1 MYVYLNGNIVKEAD
15 AKISVFDHGFLYGDG
30 VFEGI
35 RAYNGRIFCIDEH
48 IDRLYE
54 SAESIMIKIPLSRK
68 EMKNAI
74 IETVRRNDL
83 KDAYIRPVISRGKWA
98 LGLDPRGCSEP
109 TIVTIVDAETR
120 HPEDM
125 RAKPLSKQ
133 GIKVITTAW
142 RRNGPDIL
150 SPRIKSTNYLNNI
163 LAKQQ
168 ANAVGAQDAIFL
180 NQQGYVCELTGDN
193 LFIIKNARL
202 ITPPLWLGILDGIT
216 RREVLRIASEQRFET
231 AEEPL
236 TMHDLYTCDECFCT
250 ATRIEVIPIVW
261 IDGRQIG
268 DGMPGPITVK
278 LKEAYIELVK
288 REGTPI
294 YSL

>member
-1 MYVYLNGNIVKEAD
+1 MYVYLNGRIVSEAD
-15 AKISVFDHGFLYGDG
+15 AKISVLDHGFLYGDG

-54 SAESIMIKIPLSRK
+54 SAESIMIKIPLNRK

-83 KDAYIRPVISRGKWA
+83 KDAYIRPVVSRGKGA
-98 LGLDPRGCSEP
+98 LGLDPRGCAEP
-109 TIVTIVDAETR
+109 TIVIIVDAETR

-125 RAKPLSKQ
+125 RAKPLSQQ

-163 LAKQQ
+163 LAKLQ

-180 NQQGYVCELTGDN
+180 NEQGYVCELTGDN

-202 ITPPLWLGILDGIT
+202 ITPPLWLGVLDGIT
-216 RREVLRIASEQRFET
+216 RREVLRVAADQGFET

-236 TMHDLYTCDECFCT
+236 TQHDLYTSDECFCT
-250 ATRIEVIPIVW
+250 ATRIEVLPIVW

-268 DGMPGPITVK
+268 EGIPGPITVK
-278 LKEAYIELVK
+278 LMEAYIELAK

-294 YSL
+294 YA

>member
-1 MYVYLNGNIVKEAD
+1 MYVYLNGRIVSEAD
-15 AKISVFDHGFLYGDG
+15 AKISVLDHGFLYGDG

-54 SAESIMIKIPLSRK
+54 SAESIMIKIPINRK

-83 KDAYIRPVISRGKWA
+83 KDAYIRPVVSRGKGA
-98 LGLDPRGCSEP
+98 LGLDPRGCAEP
-109 TIVTIVDAETR
+109 TIVIIVDAETR

-125 RAKPLSKQ
+125 RAKPLSQQ

-163 LAKQQ
+163 LAKLQ

-180 NQQGYVCELTGDN
+180 NEQGYVCELTGDN

-202 ITPPLWLGILDGIT
+202 ITPPLWLGVLDGIT
-216 RREVLRIASEQRFET
+216 RREVLRVAADQGFET

-236 TMHDLYTCDECFCT
+236 TQHDLYTSDECFCT
-250 ATRIEVIPIVW
+250 ATRIEVLPIVW

-268 DGMPGPITVK
+268 EGMPGPITVK
-278 LKEAYIELVK
+278 LMEAYIELAK

-294 YSL
+294 YA

>member
-1 MYVYLNGNIVKEAD
+1 MYVYLNGSFVSAAEAR
-15 AKISVFDHGFLYGDG
+15 ISVFDHGFLYGDG

-35 RAYNGRIFCIDEH
+35 RAYNGRVFCIDEH
-48 IDRLYE
+48 IERLFE

-68 EMKNAI
+68 EMKDAI

-83 KDAYIRPVISRGKWA
+83 KDAYIRPVISRGKGA
-98 LGLDPRGCSEP
+98 LGLDPRVCAEP
-109 TIVTIVDAETR
+109 TIVIIVDAETR

-125 RAKPLSKQ
+125 HVEPISQQ

-163 LAKQQ
+163 LGKLQ
-168 ANAVGAQDAIFL
+168 ANAVGAHDAVFL
-180 NQQGYVCELTGDN
+180 NEQGYVCELTGDN
-193 LFIIKNARL
+193 LFIIKNARV
-202 ITPPLWLGILDGIT
+202 ITPPLWLGVLDGIT
-216 RREVLRIASEQRFET
+216 RREVLRVAAEQGFET

-236 TMHDLYTCDECFCT
+236 TLHDLYTGDECFCT
-250 ATRIEVIPIVW
+250 ATRIEVLPIVW

-268 DGMPGPITVK
+268 DGMPGPITIK
-278 LKEAYIELVK
+278 LMQAYIELAK
-288 REGTPI
+288 REGTSI
-294 YSL
+294 YA

>member
-1 MYVYLNGNIVKEAD
+1 MYVYLNGRIVSEAD
-15 AKISVFDHGFLYGDG
+15 AKISVLDHGFLYGDG

-54 SAESIMIKIPLSRK
+54 SAESIMIKIPINRK

-83 KDAYIRPVISRGKWA
+83 KDAYIRPVVSRGKGA
-98 LGLDPRGCSEP
+98 LGLDPRGCAEP
-109 TIVTIVDAETR
+109 TIVIIVDTETR

-125 RAKPLSKQ
+125 RAKPLSQQ

-163 LAKQQ
+163 LAKLQ

-180 NQQGYVCELTGDN
+180 NEQGYVCELTGDN

-202 ITPPLWLGILDGIT
+202 ITPPLWLGVLDGIT
-216 RREVLRIASEQRFET
+216 RREVLRVAADQGFET

-236 TMHDLYTCDECFCT
+236 TQHDLYTSDECFCT
-250 ATRIEVIPIVW
+250 ATRIEVLPIVW

-268 DGMPGPITVK
+268 EGMPGPITVK
-278 LKEAYIELVK
+278 LMEAYIELAK

-294 YSL
+294 YA

>member
-1 MYVYLNGNIVKEAD
+1 MCVYLNGSFVSEAE
-15 AKISVFDHGFLYGDG
+15 ARISVFDHGFLYGDG

-35 RAYNGRIFCIDEH
+35 RAYNGRVFCIDEH
-48 IDRLYE
+48 IERLFE

-68 EMKNAI
+68 EMKDAI

-83 KDAYIRPVISRGKWA
+83 KDAYIRPVISRGKGA
-98 LGLDPRGCSEP
+98 LGLDPRVCAEP
-109 TIVTIVDAETR
+109 TIVIIVDAETR

-125 RAKPLSKQ
+125 RKAPISQK

-163 LAKQQ
+163 LGKLQ
-168 ANAVGAQDAIFL
+168 ANAVGAHDAIFL
-180 NQQGYVCELTGDN
+180 NEQGYACELTGDN
-193 LFIIKNARL
+193 LFIIKNARV
-202 ITPPLWLGILDGIT
+202 ITPPLWLGVLDGIT
-216 RREVLRIASEQRFET
+216 RREVLRVAAGQGFET

-236 TMHDLYTCDECFCT
+236 TLHDLYTGDECFCT
-250 ATRIEVIPIVW
+250 ATRIEVLPIVW

-268 DGMPGPITVK
+268 DGMPGPITIK
-278 LKEAYIELVK
+278 LMQAYIELAK
-288 REGTPI
+288 REGTSI
-294 YSL
+294 YA

>member
-1 MYVYLNGNIVKEAD
+1 MYVYLNGCIVNEDEA
-15 AKISVFDHGFLYGDG
+15 KVSVFDHGFLYGDG

-35 RAYNGRIFCIDEH
+35 RAYDGRIFCIDEH
-48 IDRLYE
+48 IGRLYE
-54 SAESIMIKIPLSRK
+54 SAQSIMIKIPLSRK

-83 KDAYIRPVISRGKWA
+83 KDAYIRPVISRGKGA
-98 LGLDPRGCSEP
+98 LGLDPRGCAEP
-109 TIVTIVDAETR
+109 TIVIIVDAETR

-125 RAKPLSKQ
+125 RSMPLCSK
-133 GIKVITTAW
+133 GIKIITTSW

-150 SPRIKSTNYLNNI
+150 SPRIKSTNYLNNV
-163 LAKQQ
+163 LAKLQ
-168 ANAVGAQDAIFL
+168 ANVVGAQDAVFL
-180 NQQGYVCELTGDN
+180 NEQGYVCELTGDN
-193 LFIIKNARL
+193 LFIIKNNRV

-216 RREVLRIASEQRFET
+216 RREVLRVAAEQGFET

-236 TMHDLYTCDECFCT
+236 TMHDLYTSDECFCT
-250 ATRIEVIPIVW
+250 ATRIEILPIVW

-278 LKEAYIELVK
+278 LVKAYIELAK

-294 YSL
+294 YT

>member
-1 MYVYLNGNIVKEAD
+1 MYVYLNGSFVSEAE
-15 AKISVFDHGFLYGDG
+15 ARISVFDHGFLYGDG

-48 IDRLYE
+48 IERLYE

-68 EMKNAI
+68 EMKNVI

-83 KDAYIRPVISRGKWA
+83 KDAYIRPVVSRGKGA
-98 LGLDPRGCSEP
+98 LGLDPRVCAEP
-109 TIVTIVDAETR
+109 TIVIIVDAETR

-125 RAKPLSKQ
+125 RAEPISRQ
-133 GIKVITTAW
+133 GIKAITTAW

-163 LAKQQ
+163 LAKLQ

-180 NQQGYVCELTGDN
+180 NEQGYVCELTGDN
-193 LFIIKNARL
+193 LFIIKNARV
-202 ITPPLWLGILDGIT
+202 ITPPLWLGVLDGIT
-216 RREVLRIASEQRFET
+216 RREVLRVAAEQGFET

-236 TMHDLYTCDECFCT
+236 TLHDLFTSDECFCT
-250 ATRIEVIPIVW
+250 ATRIEVKSI
-261 IDGRQIG
+261 
-268 DGMPGPITVK
+268 
-278 LKEAYIELVK
+278 L
-288 REGTPI
+288 
-294 YSL
+294 

>member
-1 MYVYLNGNIVKEAD
+1 MCVYLNGSFVSEAE
-15 AKISVFDHGFLYGDG
+15 ARISVFDHGFLYGDG

-48 IDRLYE
+48 IERLYE

-68 EMKNAI
+68 EMKDAI

-83 KDAYIRPVISRGKWA
+83 KDAYIRPVVSRGKGA
-98 LGLDPRGCSEP
+98 LGLDPRVCAEP
-109 TIVTIVDAETR
+109 TIVIIVDAETR

-125 RAKPLSKQ
+125 RKAPISQQ

-163 LAKQQ
+163 LGKLQ
-168 ANAVGAQDAIFL
+168 ANAVGAHDAIFL
-180 NQQGYVCELTGDN
+180 NEQGYACELTGDN
-193 LFIIKNARL
+193 LFIIKNARV
-202 ITPPLWLGILDGIT
+202 ITPPLWLGVLDGIT
-216 RREVLRIASEQRFET
+216 RREVLRVAAEQGFET

-236 TMHDLYTCDECFCT
+236 TLHDLYTGDECFCT
-250 ATRIEVIPIVW
+250 ATRIEVLPIVW

-268 DGMPGPITVK
+268 DGMPGPITIK
-278 LKEAYIELVK
+278 LMQAYIELAK
-288 REGTPI
+288 REGTSI
-294 YSL
+294 YA

>member
-1 MYVYLNGNIVKEAD
+1 MYVYLNGRIVSEAD
-15 AKISVFDHGFLYGDG
+15 ARISVFDHGFLYGDG

-54 SAESIMIKIPLSRK
+54 SAASIMIEIPLSRN

-83 KDAYIRPVISRGKWA
+83 KDAYIRPVISRGKGA
-98 LGLDPRGCSEP
+98 LGLDPRGCAEP
-109 TIVTIVDAETR
+109 TVVIIVDAETR

-125 RAKPLSKQ
+125 LGKPLSRQ

-163 LAKQQ
+163 LAKLQ
-168 ANAVGAQDAIFL
+168 ANAVGAQDAVFL
-180 NQQGYVCELTGDN
+180 NEQGYVCELTGDN
-193 LFIIKNARL
+193 LFIIKNNRV
-202 ITPPLWLGILDGIT
+202 ITPPLWSGVLDGIT
-216 RREVLRIASEQRFET
+216 RRELLRVAVEQGFET
-231 AEEPL
+231 AEEPI
-236 TMHDLYTCDECFCT
+236 TAHDLYTSDECFCT
-250 ATRIEVIPIVW
+250 ATRIEVLPIVW

-268 DGMPGPITVK
+268 GGLPGPITVD
-278 LKEAYIELVK
+278 LMEAYIELAK

-294 YSL
+294 YAE

>member
-1 MYVYLNGNIVKEAD
+1 MYVYLNGSFVSAAEAR
-15 AKISVFDHGFLYGDG
+15 ISVFDHGFLYGDG

-35 RAYNGRIFCIDEH
+35 RAYNGRVFCIDEH
-48 IDRLYE
+48 IERLFE

-68 EMKNAI
+68 EMKDAI

-83 KDAYIRPVISRGKWA
+83 KDAYIRPVVSRGKGA
-98 LGLDPRGCSEP
+98 LGLDPRVCAEP
-109 TIVTIVDAETR
+109 TIVIIVDAETR

-125 RAKPLSKQ
+125 RKEPISQQ

-163 LAKQQ
+163 LGKLQ
-168 ANAVGAQDAIFL
+168 ANAVGAHDAVFL
-180 NQQGYVCELTGDN
+180 NEQGYVCELTGDN
-193 LFIIKNARL
+193 LFIIKNARV
-202 ITPPLWLGILDGIT
+202 ITPPLWLGVLDGIT
-216 RREVLRIASEQRFET
+216 RREVLRVAAEQGFET

-236 TMHDLYTCDECFCT
+236 TLHDLYTGDECFCT
-250 ATRIEVIPIVW
+250 ATRIEVLPIVW

-268 DGMPGPITVK
+268 DGMPGPITIK
-278 LKEAYIELVK
+278 LMQAYIELAK
-288 REGTPI
+288 REGTSI
-294 YSL
+294 YA